1 MSDKNSVDPG
11 NVWWFWFTT
20 NAFTVDKRLRR
31 IMRTLP
37 RDPRCKFCNVP
48 FQGIGGTIARVLFG
62 KQRSSLNPRFCNMC
76 EIASREFPGGA
87 EVNMSI
93 LFADIRGS
101 TALSET
107 ISAIEFRQLIH
118 RFYTATTKAIIEEDG
133 LVEKLAGDG
142 LAAFWGAGFAGPDYV
157 KRTITVARKISQEME
172 RQKIPVGI
180 SVHAGVAYFG
190 AMTTADGLTNIAAT
204 GEEVNLA
211 ARLASRAAAG
221 EILVSE
227 QALEQA
233 GLDGNKFESRSL
245 DDLKG
250 ISGPVRVRVIRGNE

>member
-1 MSDKNSVDPG
+1 
-11 NVWWFWFTT
+11 VWWFWFTT

-31 IMRTLP
+31 VMRILP
-37 RDPRCKFCNVP
+37 RDPRCKFCNAP

-87 EVNMSI
+87 EVEMSI
-93 LFADIRGS
+93 LFVDIRGS
-101 TALSET
+101 TALSERL
-107 ISAIEFRQLIH
+107 SATEFRQLIH
-118 RFYTATTKAIIEEDG
+118 RFYTSTTKVIIEEDG

-157 KRTITVARKISQEME
+157 KRTVIAARKVSQEME
-172 RQKIPVGI
+172 RQKIPVGV

-233 GLDGNKFESRSL
+233 GLDAGKFESRSL

-250 ISGPVRVRVIRGNE
+250 ISGPVRVRVIHGNE

>member
-31 IMRTLP
+31 IMRALP

-48 FQGIGGTIARVLFG
+48 FQGVGGTIARVLFG

-101 TALSET
+101 TALSERMSPT
-107 ISAIEFRQLIH
+107 EFRQLIH
-118 RFYTATTKAIIEEDG
+118 RFYTSTTKAIIEEDG

-157 KRTITVARKISQEME
+157 KRTVTVARRVSQEME
-172 RQKIPVGI
+172 QQKIPVGI

-221 EILVSE
+221 EILISE
-227 QALEQA
+227 QALERA
-233 GLDGNKFESRSL
+233 GLDGNKFESRNL

-250 ISGPVRVRVIRGNE
+250 ISGPVRVRVIHFNE